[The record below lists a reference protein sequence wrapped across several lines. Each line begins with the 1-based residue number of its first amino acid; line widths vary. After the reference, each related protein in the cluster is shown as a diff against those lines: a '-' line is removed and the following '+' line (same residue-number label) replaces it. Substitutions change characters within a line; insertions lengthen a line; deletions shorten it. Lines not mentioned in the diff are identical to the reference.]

1 MSIDLLKCPFCGS
14 LPVLKIGT
22 SSSQGGGK
30 TAWIECAC
38 GIRTK
43 EVEDW
48 TEKCEDIVTKIWNT
62 RQENS

>member
-1 MSIDLLKCPFCGS
+1 MSIKLLKCPFCGE
-14 LPVLKIGT
+14 LPALKIGT

-30 TAWIECAC
+30 TARIECAC
-38 GIRTK
+38 GICTK

-48 TEKCEDIVTKIWNT
+48 TEKCEDVVIRIWNT